1 MSALTT
7 RCTDPKILL
16 ASHGASTHVAN
27 SLFTYLYWRVHADRL
42 LKNHWLSTSGRT
54 RNGTEKCLYSK
65 FATEPAG
72 QVSVGLAYGTR
83 SA

>member
-27 SLFTYLYWRVHADRL
+27 SLI
-42 LKNHWLSTSGRT
+42 
-54 RNGTEKCLYSK
+54 
-65 FATEPAG
+65 
-72 QVSVGLAYGTR
+72 LAYTGEIVMV
-83 SA
+83 AFYKINGLEPPL